1 MVMNYSD
8 LALYYFYLSTWF
20 GALANLLPFKLVFA
34 GISNLVIDAWYLQ
47 DVATAE
53 GSGRAGR
60 VKSPTTILLGL
71 IF

>member
-20 GALANLLPFKLVFA
+20 GALANLLPFKLVF
-34 GISNLVIDAWYLQ
+34 IDAWYLQ